1 MNKAR
6 DGKVSGWHWHWP
18 DHMQTTCNLVQTN
31 NRANISLLSSYGSDD
46 LPDAQ
51 PDRFNRIE
59 ANQSTEGNRPTLY
72 QYHIANQILQWYTE
86 KIKKGKTEQKNEN
99 KNKVKKGK

>member
-6 DGKVSGWHWHWP
+6 DGEVSGWHWHWP
-18 DHMQTTCNLVQTN
+18 DHMQTICNLVQTN

-86 KIKKGKTEQKNEN
+86 QIKKGKTEQKNEN